1 MREWHK
7 STYSGQGANC
17 VEVAEGAQT
26 LIRDTQHREM
36 GHLDFPT
43 REWQAFII
51 TATADDKL

>member
-26 LIRDTQHREM
+26 LIRDTQNRELA
-36 GHLDFPT
+36 HLDFPT
-43 REWQAFII
+43 HEWQAFL
-51 TATADDKL
+51 TAA